1 MIDHLCLQV
10 QDVPA
15 SAAFYEAVLA
25 PLGYRRVVEFGEVV
39 GFGATRPE
47 FWLGPVTTGGEPRE
61 VHFAF
66 VAADRAAVRAFHAA
80 AEAAGAEILHAPKI
94 WPEYHEDYYGA
105 FVRDL
110 DGNNVEAC
118 CRVAE

>member
-25 PLGYRRVVEFGEVV
+25 PLGYLRVVEFGEVV
-39 GFGATRPE
+39 GFGADRPE

-66 VAADRAAVRAFHAA
+66 AAADRAAVRAFHAA
-80 AEAAGAEILHAPKI
+80 AVAAGAEVLHAPKV

-110 DGNNVEAC
+110 DGNNIEAC
-118 CRVAE
+118 CRIAE